1 MYETEEFCMTH
12 RTNIERRNR
21 ITLYMNMFYLTY
33 GKQPSVRE
41 IGKAVG
47 ISSTST
53 VSGYLRRMEKDGTL
67 ARSEA
72 RNRSYFVVAAPETEE
87 RERTTA

>member
-1 MYETEEFCMTH
+1 MTH

-21 ITLYMNMFYLTY
+21 ITLYMNMFYMTY

-53 VSGYLRRMEKDGTL
+53 VSGYLQRMERDGML
-67 ARSEA
+67 ALA
-72 RNRSYFVVAAPETEE
+72 VVLKMLILILVNMKLL
-87 RERTTA
+87 

>member
-1 MYETEEFCMTH
+1 MTH
-12 RTNIERRNR
+12 RTNIERRKR
-21 ITLYMNMFYLTY
+21 IALYMNMFYTTY

-53 VSGYLRRMEKDGTL
+53 VSGYLQRMERDGTL
-67 ARSEA
+67 ARSES
-72 RNRSYFVVAAPETEE
+72 RNRSYFVVPVGTAAAEE
-87 RERTTA
+87 RTA

>member
-1 MYETEEFCMTH
+1 MTH

-21 ITLYMNMFYLTY
+21 ITLYMNFFYMTY

-53 VSGYLRRMEKDGTL
+53 VSGYLQRMEREGTL
-67 ARSEA
+67 ARSES
-72 RNRSYFVVAAPETEE
+72 RNRSYFVVPAGAALPEE
-87 RERTTA
+87 RTA

>member
-1 MYETEEFCMTH
+1 MTH

-21 ITLYMNMFYLTY
+21 ITLYMNMFYMTY
-33 GKQPSVRE
+33 GKQPTVRE

-53 VSGYLRRMEKDGTL
+53 VSGYLQRMEREGTL
-67 ARSEA
+67 ARGEQ
-72 RNRSYFVVAAPETEE
+72 RNRSYFVVPECVIAED
-87 RERTTA
+87 ERTTA

>member
-1 MYETEEFCMTH
+1 MTH

-21 ITLYMNMFYLTY
+21 ITLYMNMFFMTY

-53 VSGYLRRMEKDGTL
+53 VLGYLQRMEREGTL
-67 ARSEA
+67 LRSES
-72 RNRSYFVVAAPETEE
+72 RNRSYFVAPGANGISEE
-87 RERTTA
+87 RTA

>member
-1 MYETEEFCMTH
+1 MTH

-21 ITLYMNMFYLTY
+21 IKLYMNMFYMTY

-53 VSGYLRRMEKDGTL
+53 VSGYLQRMERDGML
-67 ARSEA
+67 ARTDG
-72 RNRSYFVVAAPETEE
+72 RNRSYFVVLPSEPVSD
-87 RERTTA
+87 ERTTA